1 MESEVLR
8 FQREIERASQEKYRL
23 DEFLQQKQKR
33 KSSRFGSSMD
43 SLLSVDE
50 LPGELSNVP
59 PPKLPP
65 KAKFVSTGNLAAAP
79 PALPPKLR
87 NSNSGKVLKR
97 VAISTD
103 EVRIIG
109 IGGYSD
115 DNSDFVYDDDHDTY
129 R

>member
-1 MESEVLR
+1 
-8 FQREIERASQEKYRL
+8 
-23 DEFLQQKQKR
+23 
-33 KSSRFGSSMD
+33 MD

-50 LPGELSNVP
+50 LPAETNLP

-65 KAKFVSTGNLAAAP
+65 KTKFVSTGNLGP
-79 PALPPKLR
+79 PALPPKQR
-87 NSNSGKVLKR
+87 NFGKVLKR

-115 DNSDFVYDDDHDTY
+115 DNTDFYDEDDDSY
-129 R
+129 RSVD

>member
-1 MESEVLR
+1 
-8 FQREIERASQEKYRL
+8 
-23 DEFLQQKQKR
+23 
-33 KSSRFGSSMD
+33 MD

-50 LPGELSNVP
+50 LPGEVSNVP

-65 KAKFVSTGNLAAAP
+65 KTKCVSTGNLAAPP